1 MTTYFSG
8 VNQIGDDQ
16 ARSKTIDPGFQRLAD
31 LPPLRGCS
39 GGWRLFVST
48 SAIGVDDFRVT
59 RARCLWIMLT
69 ASLVVMIRC
78 LVPEKGTFGNCRSNS
93 RLSTPESY
101 CPCEAVSMLESASP
115 MLKLAAFDRGGNSSN
130 VLRN

>member
-69 ASLVVMIRC
+69 ASW
-78 LVPEKGTFGNCRSNS
+78 S
-93 RLSTPESY
+93 
-101 CPCEAVSMLESASP
+101 
-115 MLKLAAFDRGGNSSN
+115 
-130 VLRN
+130 